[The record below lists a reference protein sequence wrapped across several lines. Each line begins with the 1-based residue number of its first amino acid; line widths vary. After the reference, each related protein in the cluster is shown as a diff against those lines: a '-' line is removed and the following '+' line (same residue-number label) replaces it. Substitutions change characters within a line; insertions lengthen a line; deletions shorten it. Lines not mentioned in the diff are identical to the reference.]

1 MPTSH
6 KNVMLGSGQILGYV
20 NLTTTYACN
29 SRDHTM
35 TASKIPHPKGILI
48 DEDDEVLDTSMIMII
63 GMKTKDGV
71 AGSQVKY
78 ILRLQANLTG
88 YLQLKPDSPLW

>member
-1 MPTSH
+1 
-6 KNVMLGSGQILGYV
+6 
-20 NLTTTYACN
+20 
-29 SRDHTM
+29 M

-88 YLQLKPDSPLW
+88 YIQLKPDLPLW